1 MATTKNK
8 TLKTTGKTYNGSNS
22 TSVIDNI
29 KVYGKNNTVK
39 ALNGNDKITVYK
51 GGSHKIFGGNGKDT
65 INLTKDVGEKIKVNG
80 GSGVD
85 NITVNGG
92 GSYANH
98 VIHGDDGNDVITI
111 SKDSS
116 IMRSTFYGDKGD
128 DTFKINAGIQNKFY
142 GGAGADTFRINGGGA
157 TAIYTGGSKGT
168 SKYDRVYIGKDYTSS
183 VEVNGGA
190 QKDYVEILGG
200 NRHVIKTVGGNDVI
214 QIGSAK
220 TRISYAGYTIE
231 PGAGNDKVTATNLST
246 IRVNDAAGNDTISI
260 SKATSA
266 TINTGAGTNTI
277 NISNTDYANIY
288 SSGEKAT
295 NKITL
300 SGGNNYHVR
309 GVDPSKTGSTNV
321 INIKSGESHQ
331 VEGNAGKDNIT
342 VNGGS
347 DHIIYV
353 GNANDFGDTVTVN
366 GGTNIS
372 VVLNSDTS
380 NSTAILKGG
389 ETTLTLWNKSAD
401 TIHVYFSGKE
411 KNSVAINYKSTGGV
425 GTSGGVYTP
434 GDSTHKKVIL
444 HGLSNYSVKFDQNDY
459 GAGGVGG
466 SLEIKSGGSSLTMDH
481 WKCVTKIYDISVAG
495 ADGSINPWKEQSK
508 YV

>member
-1 MATTKNK
+1 MAKTKTK
-8 TLKTTGKTYNGSNS
+8 TLKGTGKTYRGSNS
-22 TSVIDNI
+22 ASVIDII
-29 KVYGKNNTVK
+29 KVYGKKNTVK

-51 GGSHKIFGGNGKDT
+51 GGSHKILGGDGKDM
-65 INLTKDVGEKIKVNG
+65 IILNKNVGEKIKVNG

-85 NITVNGG
+85 KITVKGG

-98 VIHGDDGNDVITI
+98 VIHGDGGNDVITVA
-111 SKDSS
+111 KGNS
-116 IMRSTFYGDKGD
+116 IMRSKFYGDKGN
-128 DTFKINAGIQNKFY
+128 DTFKINAGIQNKFF
-142 GGAGADTFRINGGGA
+142 GGAGADTFKVNGGGA
-157 TAIYTGGSKGT
+157 TTISTGGSKGT
-168 SKYDRVYIGKDYTSS
+168 KKYDRVYIGQNYNSS
-183 VEVNGGA
+183 VTVNGGA
-190 QKDYVEILGG
+190 QKDYVKILGG
-200 NRHVIKTVGGNDVI
+200 SENIIKTAGGNDVI
-214 QIGSAK
+214 EIGSAK
-220 TRISYAGYTIE
+220 KRITSSKLDINL
-231 PGAGNDKVTATNLST
+231 GAGNDKVTATNLARISVT
-246 IRVNDAAGNDTISI
+246 DGKGKDAITI
-260 SKATSA
+260 SKAGSA
-266 TINTGAGTNTI
+266 IINAGAGTNTI
-277 NISNTDYANIY
+277 KVSGTDYVQVYA
-288 SSGEKAT
+288 SGAKAT

-300 SGGNNYHVR
+300 SGGKSYIVR
-309 GVDPSKTGSTNV
+309 GDLNKTGSTNIV
-321 INIKSGESHQ
+321 NIKSGNSANID
-331 VEGNAGKDNIT
+331 GNPGKDKIT

-347 DHIIYV
+347 DHTIYI
-353 GNANDFGDTVTVN
+353 GNRNAFGDTVTVN
-366 GGTNIS
+366 KGKNIS
-372 VVLNSDTS
+372 VTLNSETS

-389 ETTLTLWNKSAD
+389 ETTLTLWNRSSD

-411 KNSVAINYKSTGGV
+411 KNSVAINYKSSGGV